1 MKPLREHYT
10 QPTDQGDMLNVFDYI
25 EALEKHIEE
34 LSPTT
39 DEDSLPISK
48 VVFFELKN
56 GKYLASNGV
65 EVTTE
70 FILKHEHAI
79 FHDNGYVIVERQ

>member
-1 MKPLREHYT
+1 MEEQKLNNGS
-10 QPTDQGDMLNVFDYI
+10 QPALQQTDVMRL
-25 EALEKHIEE
+25 
-34 LSPTT
+34 
-39 DEDSLPISK
+39 LPISK

-70 FILKHEHAI
+70 FIFKHEHAI

>member
-1 MKPLREHYT
+1 MK
-10 QPTDQGDMLNVFDYI
+10 N
-25 EALEKHIEE
+25 EE
-34 LSPTT
+34 LNPALRQT
-39 DEDSLPISK
+39 DVSGSLPITK
-48 VVFFELKN
+48 VVFFNLKK
-56 GKYLASNGV
+56 GKYFASNGV